1 MHKEHEG
8 RAMQL
13 KELRI
18 EAGYT
23 QKALAEFIGCAQ
35 SEVSRME
42 RGQRSVTVDRLL
54 HMAQVL
60 NVEPVRLL
68 DTQRAA

>member
-1 MHKEHEG
+1 
-8 RAMQL
+8 MQL
-13 KELRI
+13 KAFRI

-23 QKALAEFIGCAQ
+23 QEALAARIGCAQ

-54 HMAQVL
+54 RVAKVL
-60 NVEPVRLL
+60 NVEPARLL
-68 DTQRAA
+68 GSREAAL

>member
-1 MHKEHEG
+1 MLL
-8 RAMQL
+8 R
-13 KELRI
+13 ELRI

-23 QKALAEFIGCAQ
+23 QEALAARIGCAQ

-54 HMAQVL
+54 HMAEVL
-60 NVEPVRLL
+60 NVEPARLL
-68 DTQRAA
+68 GNREAA

>member
-1 MHKEHEG
+1 
-8 RAMQL
+8 MQL
-13 KELRI
+13 KEFRI

-23 QKALAEFIGCAQ
+23 QEALAERIGCAQ

-54 HMAQVL
+54 RMAQVL
-60 NVEPVRLL
+60 KVEPARLL
-68 DTQRAA
+68 DSRRAA